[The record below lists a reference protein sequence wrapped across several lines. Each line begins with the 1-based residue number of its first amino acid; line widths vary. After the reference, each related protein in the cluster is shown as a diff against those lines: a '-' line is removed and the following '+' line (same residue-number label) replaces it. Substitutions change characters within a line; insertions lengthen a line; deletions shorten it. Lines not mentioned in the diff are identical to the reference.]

1 MLLLVANLL
10 APVNGAAQLPARG
23 MFLVATDE
31 VRGPFFR
38 ETVVLLL
45 HYDDTGAQGLVIN
58 RPMPAAPMHVLPDLD
73 GIDDYEGTLYWGG
86 PVQITSV
93 RTLLRSDDPP
103 PDAVHIVD
111 GVYLVAPD
119 ADLPPHAND
128 ASRLRFFLGYAGWG
142 AGQLD
147 GELLDDSWQIVPATA
162 ERVFDTDTDG
172 MWRHMLPPREIR
184 AAVPGPGKRQNL
196 AHAGEPRSY

>member
-1 MLLLVANLL
+1 MLLLVAKLL
-10 APVNGAAQLPARG
+10 APVDGAAQLPGPG

-45 HYDDTGAQGLVIN
+45 SYDDTGAQGLVIN
-58 RPMPAAPMHVLPDLD
+58 RPMPAAPMDVLPDLE

-93 RTLLRSDDPP
+93 RSLLRSDNPP
-103 PDAVHIVD
+103 PDAARIVD

-119 ADLPPHAND
+119 ADMPAGAND
-128 ASRLRFFLGYAGWG
+128 ASRLRYFLGYAGWG

-147 GELLDDSWQIVPATA
+147 GELLDDSWLIVPATA
-162 ERVFDTDTDG
+162 ERVFDADTDG
-172 MWRHMLPPREIR
+172 MWRRMLPPREIR
-184 AAVPGPGKRQNL
+184 AANPGQGKTIAL
-196 AHAGEPRSY
+196 IL